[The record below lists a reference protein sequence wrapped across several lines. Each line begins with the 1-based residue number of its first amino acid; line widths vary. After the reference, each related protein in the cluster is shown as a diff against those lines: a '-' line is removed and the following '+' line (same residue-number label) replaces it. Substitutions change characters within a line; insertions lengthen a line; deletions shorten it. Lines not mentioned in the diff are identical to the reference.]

1 MDVLNNLLNV
11 KKKFKQLPD
20 NFNVNNVNIVDSK
33 QIANEFNS
41 FF

>member
-1 MDVLNNLLNV
+1 ML

-33 QIANEFNS
+33 QIANEF
-41 FF
+41 